1 MYMRDVTFIIGQGLK
16 HLSAV
21 SVQPVLYH
29 LLSGFIGRGL
39 KYLSAG

>member
-1 MYMRDVTFIIGQGLK
+1 MYARDVTFIGQGLQYI
-16 HLSAV
+16 SAV

-29 LLSGFIGRGL
+29 LLSGFIERGL